1 MPPGTA
7 FDKLLSVFR
16 RESSGRLAQLV
27 RALPSHG
34 RGHWSESSS
43 AHHSKRENPQQNKG
57 FPRFCFQ
64 GHCTRKHNGVV
75 LTTRTLRAKPSGEAV
90 SQPLPPRTQSP
101 TVHEAVRRSL
111 RAPPRPAQFA
121 LHGLE
126 LQKPEDRGRDVL
138 GFVDN
143 GSEGVI
149 DEESLIF
156 ETSTSVTR
164 RPSRTDP
171 YRESRIP
178 HPDPWGILPPAY
190 GSDHTTSPLRTSRER
205 PPPKCPRLRE
215 LSSSYVIS
223 LITGRI
229 TRVTSR
235 FVNAM
240 LVPEV
245 HRFHSY
251 TQIEAIAKPA
261 AASAVS
267 SKPPYLFREN
277 RCNSGRAA
285 STMPPL

>member
-1 MPPGTA
+1 MRPGR
-7 FDKLLSVFR
+7 FR
-16 RESSGRLAQLV
+16 ASCDEILMAEIGPNASG
-27 RALPSHG
+27 G
-34 RGHWSESSS
+34 T
-43 AHHSKRENPQQNKG
+43 ENPLGKTETG
-57 FPRFCFQ
+57 
-64 GHCTRKHNGVV
+64 TRKVTSRPTAPN
-75 LTTRTLRAKPSGEAV
+75 
-90 SQPLPPRTQSP
+90 QSVMATP
-101 TVHEAVRRSL
+101 TCQRR
-111 RAPPRPAQFA
+111 RN
-121 LHGLE
+121 LHGFR
-126 LQKPEDRGRDVL
+126 K
-138 GFVDN
+138 DN

-251 TQIEAIAKPA
+251 TQIIFMN
-261 AASAVS
+261 
-267 SKPPYLFREN
+267 L
-277 RCNSGRAA
+277 
-285 STMPPL
+285 